1 MNYPKYFATGNR
13 NKLREVNSILEEK
26 LEQIDLDLVEIQST
40 DVIEVVKAKAIQAY
54 KETGKIVLVEDT
66 GLSFVAWNNL
76 PGALIKWFL
85 EEVELSEIIKM
96 LESFENKEVVAHTAF
111 CFFDGS
117 KTHIFEAKI
126 KGSVAKEIK
135 GEEGFG
141 WDALFI
147 PEGGTKSFAEMNP
160 EEKNKISMRR
170 LALEKLANI
179 SVGQPTS

>member
-1 MNYPKYFATGNR
+1 MNYPKYFATGNK
-13 NKLREVNSILEEK
+13 NKLREVNSILEKE
-26 LEQIDLDLVEIQST
+26 LEQIDIDLVEIQST
-40 DVIEVVKAKAIQAY
+40 NVIEVVKAKAVQAY
-54 KETGKIVLVEDT
+54 KETGKPVLVEDT
-66 GLSFVAWNNL
+66 GLSFTAWNNL

-85 EEVELSEIIKM
+85 DEVELSEIIKM
-96 LESFENKEVVAHTAF
+96 LKNFENKEAIAHTAF
-111 CFFDGS
+111 CFFDGN

-126 KGSVAKEIK
+126 KGSVAKETK

-147 PEGGTKSFAEMNP
+147 PEGSTRSFAEMSS

-179 SVGQPTS
+179 SAGQSVS